1 MLALPPEYLSFWL
14 WAGFVCSMIALSIA
28 FPIYVLLYAIYR
40 ELKYLSRKVK
50 DGEEKGQAHGF
61 EGRRSEGG

>member
-50 DGEEKGQAHGF
+50 DGEEKGQAHRLQ
-61 EGRRSEGG
+61 GRRSEGG

>member
-1 MLALPPEYLSFWL
+1 MIYNLPPDYLSFWL

-28 FPIYVLLYAIYR
+28 FPAYVLLYAIYR

-50 DGEEKGQAHGF
+50 NG
-61 EGRRSEGG
+61 

>member
-1 MLALPPEYLSFWL
+1 MILQLPPEYLSFWL

-28 FPIYVLLYAIYR
+28 FPVYVLLYAIYR

-50 DGEEKGQAHGF
+50 NGAN
-61 EGRRSEGG
+61 